1 MDDDERDGMGDNE
14 RDGMGEA
21 EGEDDSSRDNLDD
34 SKDESPD
41 DILNEVDKKGI
52 DDARTDEV
60 TETTLSTDKSTTEA
74 LRPTVELTTSTE
86 GDESEISIC
95 DP

>member
-1 MDDDERDGMGDNE
+1 MDDDE

-34 SKDESPD
+34 IKDESPD